1 MLNESDNIEINLNR
15 KKKNSYEIYLFTV
28 MHTSQLYL
36 EAMKYNMQ
44 LNNVKKVIIFAP
56 SYAMNKLDDNN
67 KMEIID
73 TGLVDINEITYNYI
87 FDYIMKHYE
96 GKVCILM
103 RSDVYLENQNSL
115 ELLPFYLKNNVFL
128 CISAL
133 SVNEDGQVS
142 KDEDKMKTFYSMN
155 QDCWIFIPNESNAID
170 FSSEKQVKFNVS
182 RNEIVINKILDK
194 KYNLINDTDN
204 FRVMK
209 IVPKGENIDKLRMEG
224 EVDTSGGIKLLPE
237 TTVANKVNIENLIKF
252 LELDEFELYK
262 LKAELL
268 EKVLIKRKHL

>member
-1 MLNESDNIEINLNR
+1 MLDDNNIEINLNR

-28 MHTSQLYL
+28 THTNQLYVN
-36 EAMKYNMQ
+36 AMRHNMQ

-56 SYAMNKLDDNN
+56 SDAMDKLNNNN
-67 KMEIID
+67 KMEIVD
-73 TGLVDINEITYNYI
+73 TGLSDIGEITYNYI
-87 FDYIMKHYE
+87 FDYMTKHYE

-103 RSDVYLENQNSL
+103 RSDIYLENQNSL

-133 SVNEDGQVS
+133 SVNEDGQIS

-155 QDCWIFIPNESNAID
+155 QDCWIFIPLSSDAID
-170 FSSEKQVKFNVS
+170 FSIEKQVKFNVS

-204 FRVMK
+204 FKVMK
-209 IVPKGENIDKLRMEG
+209 IVPKGEHVDKLRIEG
-224 EVDTSGGIKLLPE
+224 EVDTSNGIKLLPE
-237 TTVANKVNIENLIKF
+237 TTVANKVNIEDLIRF

-262 LKAELL
+262 LKADLL
-268 EKVLIKRKHL
+268 EKVLIKRKQL